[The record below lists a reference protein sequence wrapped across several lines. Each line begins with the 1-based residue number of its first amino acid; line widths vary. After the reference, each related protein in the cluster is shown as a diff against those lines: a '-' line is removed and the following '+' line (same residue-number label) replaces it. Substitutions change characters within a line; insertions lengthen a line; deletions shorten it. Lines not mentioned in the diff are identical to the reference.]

1 MIMIITQPSFNIREN
16 PFKEIWVGELAVG
29 LADFFVEIF
38 QIAANMYIF
47 LYINT
52 NIKYQFMAHTADY
65 GTGSI

>member
-29 LADFFVEIF
+29 LAAFFVEIF

-52 NIKYQFMAHTADY
+52 NIKY
-65 GTGSI
+65 